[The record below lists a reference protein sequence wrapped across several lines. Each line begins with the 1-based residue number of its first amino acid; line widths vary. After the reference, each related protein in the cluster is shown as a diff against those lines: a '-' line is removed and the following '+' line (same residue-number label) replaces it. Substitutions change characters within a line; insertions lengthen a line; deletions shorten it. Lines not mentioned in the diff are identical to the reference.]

1 MEVMKKILKQMKLMK
16 QAVEA
21 VVEQARHH
29 ENGVN
34 AVALTTVGTTNKDSK
49 CTLKMQLRQVC
60 DRPRAN

>member
-1 MEVMKKILKQMKLMK
+1 MKLMK

-49 CTLKMQLRQVC
+49 CTLKMQLR
-60 DRPRAN
+60 